1 MSITV
6 TPTDATL
13 GAVITDVDLAQLD
26 DATWEEIHAAFL
38 TYGVLIFPGQNLT
51 EEAQGAF
58 ALRFGNIEKLAPK
71 QDKPTIQ
78 FSNQKPDGTT
88 AQPSDPGYPLMRG
101 NEGWH
106 TDSTYMP
113 LAAKA
118 AMLMALVVPP
128 EGGETEFADMRA
140 AYDALSPQMQEKLE
154 GLSAHH
160 SLYHSQSKAGYIHKT
175 DHLYGFHDKGAPRRP
190 VIKTHPETGRK
201 SIYTGRHAYGIV
213 GMAPE
218 ESEALLDALMEDACQ
233 PAPNLSPFV
242 AGRRPRGL
250 GQPLPNASCPSLR
263 HGPPARAARIED
275 CRRAG
280 NGVGTGR
287 TRTPAP
293 RHTTPPRATN
303 RRWRLR
309 NEGPDAG
316 DARVTRVSCAL
327 PCESGE
333 RSALLRW
340 ASPTGCRKQSLHLLR
355 RPGDDRLLAAHD
367 DGALHQLRVLLQEA
381 PPLRP
386 RVV

>member
-1 MSITV
+1 MPITV

-13 GAVITDVDLAQLD
+13 GAVVTDVDLAQLD

-58 ALRFGNIEKLAPK
+58 ALRFGNIEKLTPK
-71 QDKPTIQ
+71 QDKPTVQ

-140 AYDALSPQMQEKLE
+140 AYDALSSQMQGKLE

-233 PAPNLSPFV
+233 PPRTYRHSWQVGDLVVWDNRCLMHRARPYDTSHPRVLRASRIAGEPETELAPTYP
-242 AGRRPRGL
+242 
-250 GQPLPNASCPSLR
+250 
-263 HGPPARAARIED
+263 D
-275 CRRAG
+275 
-280 NGVGTGR
+280 
-287 TRTPAP
+287 
-293 RHTTPPRATN
+293 PRAEAYHPTTS
-303 RRWRLR
+303 
-309 NEGPDAG
+309 NE
-316 DARVTRVSCAL
+316 
-327 PCESGE
+327 
-333 RSALLRW
+333 SAL
-340 ASPTGCRKQSLHLLR
+340 AT
-355 RPGDDRLLAAHD
+355 A
-367 DGALHQLRVLLQEA
+367 
-381 PPLRP
+381 
-386 RVV
+386 